1 MLTVSF
7 LTADSYESGY
17 MYSYVVV
24 VFVSVSVIWNKI
36 GVLKVNADVFSYSI
50 LPAVVKTSKT

>member
-1 MLTVSF
+1 
-7 LTADSYESGY
+7 

-24 VFVSVSVIWNKI
+24 VFVSVSVIGNKI